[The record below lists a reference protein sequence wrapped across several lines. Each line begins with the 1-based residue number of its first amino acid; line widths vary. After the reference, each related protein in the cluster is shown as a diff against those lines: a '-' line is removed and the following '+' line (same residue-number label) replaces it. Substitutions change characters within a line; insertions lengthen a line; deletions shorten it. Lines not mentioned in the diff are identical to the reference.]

1 VILRLIFCDYYGNV
15 IEEIPWTG
23 GPTPST
29 ITREV
34 GPLKMGFRRVIQEGN
49 WAGYRAILTEVPRV
63 EKTRNKKI
71 S

>member
-1 VILRLIFCDYYGNV
+1 MIKRLIFCDYYGNI
-15 IEEIPWTG
+15 IEETPWDG
-23 GPTPST
+23 SDPPDM

-34 GPLKMGFRRVIQEGN
+34 GDLKMGFRRVVELGN

-63 EKTRNKKI
+63 EKSRSTKV

>member
-15 IEEIPWTG
+15 IEETPWDG
-23 GPTPST
+23 SPLPET

-34 GPLKMGFRRVIQEGN
+34 GDLKMGFRKVMKVGN

-63 EKTRNKKI
+63 EKSRNTKV